1 MSVINLENVHTFY
14 SPTKVVFGNGTAR
27 TVAEEVRLLGGK
39 KVLIVTDPEV
49 IKADLLKP
57 VMESLNAA
65 AISFSI
71 FDGVKPEPPSWVVD
85 EGAKKCR
92 SEGCDF
98 VVGVGGGSSLDCAKG
113 IAIMATNEGSI
124 LDVCGVDLVKNRR
137 LSTILIPTTSGTG
150 SEVTRALVV
159 TDEKAVRKSPVVSFY
174 ALADVAIVDPLLTLS
189 MPPRVTAH
197 TGVDA
202 LTHALE
208 SYVSA
213 MATLFSEPLA
223 ERAMRWIAKYLP
235 VAWAKGSNLE
245 ARYFMS
251 LSSTMAGMAFASSGL
266 GAVHALGHTLGAE
279 YHLAH
284 GPAMAAVLPTVMQ
297 YNLSGNPE
305 KFAQI
310 ASFMGKEVDGLSAM
324 EAAQEA
330 VTAVQELLKTIQVP
344 FRLRDYGI
352 PKDDIPKLT
361 NAAMRESRLF
371 SFNPRDVQEDDVRS
385 LLQAAY

>member
-14 SPTKVVFGNGTAR
+14 SPTKVVFGKGTAR
-27 TVAEEVRLLGGK
+27 NVAQEITLLGGK

-49 IKADLLKP
+49 EKADLLKP
-57 VMESLNAA
+57 VKESLNAA
-65 AISFSI
+65 GIFFSI
-71 FDGVKPEPPSWVVD
+71 FNGVKPEPPSWVVD
-85 EGAKKCR
+85 EGAQKCR

-124 LDVCGVDLVKNRR
+124 LDVCGVELVKKRR
-137 LSTILIPTTSGTG
+137 LPTILLSTTSGTG

-159 TDEKAVRKSPVVSFY
+159 TDEKAVRKNAVVSFY
-174 ALADVAIVDPLLTLS
+174 VLADVAIVDPLLTLS
-189 MPPRVTAH
+189 MPPKVTAH

-208 SYVSA
+208 SYVSV
-213 MATLFSEPLA
+213 MATHFSEPLA
-223 ERAMRWIAKYLP
+223 ERAIRSIAKYLP

-251 LSSTMAGMAFASSGL
+251 LSSTIAGMAFASSGL

-284 GPAMAAVLPTVMQ
+284 GPAMAAVLPAVMQ

-310 ASFMGKEVDGLSAM
+310 ASFMGKEVDGLSTM

-330 VTAVQELLKTIQVP
+330 VKAVQELLETIQVP

-352 PKDDIPKLT
+352 PREDIPKLT
-361 NAAMRESRLF
+361 KAAMREARLF
-371 SFNPRDVQEDDVRS
+371 TFNPRDVQEDDVRS
-385 LLQAAY
+385 LFEAAF